1 MKKCLIITIIL
12 TMIIS
17 LCSCSSDS
25 SRIDELEKRVEVLEN
40 AVGINENVDNS
51 NTNNNSTANAEK
63 DTNTINYKDTFT
75 IYLLCDVNT
84 NGFSYGPYY
93 QVDKQSDNCIF
104 TYQGGDDDFA
114 STAFSLDVFNELVEL
129 IGAKGIEEYEN
140 QYDENGKIIY
150 EDLPYVLYIGVGK
163 SDFYYLK
170 TPANMNEIVE
180 KFESLK
186 ALAKE

>member
-1 MKKCLIITIIL
+1 MIL
-12 TMIIS
+12 S
-17 LCSCSSDS
+17 LCGCSSD

-40 AVGINENVDNS
+40 AVGINESIDNS
-51 NTNNNSTANAEK
+51 NDNSTANIEN

-104 TYQGGDDDFA
+104 TYDGGADDFA
-114 STAFSLDVFNELVEL
+114 STAFSLEVFDELVEL
-129 IGAKGIEEYEN
+129 ICANGVEEYEN
-140 QYDENGKIIY
+140 QYDANGKIIY
-150 EDLPYVLYIGVGK
+150 EDLPYVIYLGVGR

-170 TPANMNEIVE
+170 TPSNMNEIVE